1 MKKNVLVF
9 PCGSEVG
16 LEINRA
22 LAHSTHFTLIGAN
35 SVDDHGKFVYKNY
48 VSGVPFIDDLNFISV
63 LNLLIEEHNIDFII
77 PAHDSAVLLMAEHR
91 HLINAVVITSSTAT
105 CQLTRS
111 KKSTYELLKNFLPTP
126 CVYNPGN
133 VFQFPVFL
141 KPDVGQGSRGTY
153 KVNNLEELDF
163 CLKKDPSLLILEYL
177 PGKEFTID
185 CFTDRHGVLL
195 FSEARERARIS
206 GGISVNSKA
215 VSDPRFHQLAETI
228 NKHIQF
234 QGVWFYQVKERQDGD
249 FVLME
254 ISPRVAGTMS
264 LFRANGVNF
273 IQLSLFDRMGF
284 DVSVLNNGLAIE
296 VDRALIS
303 RFQINENYDFVYID
317 FDDTIIVDNQV
328 NSEAMQFLYQAKNL
342 GKRIILISKHILN
355 ISESLNR
362 FCISELLFDEII
374 ILEKNERKSDYI
386 VNLNAI
392 FIDDSF
398 AERKDVLDQLHIP
411 VFSVDAI
418 SSLISWRV

>member
-163 CLKKDPSLLILEYL
+163 YLKKDPSLLILEYL